1 MDIGVVVM
9 RAENITSRKNQYIQH
24 LKSLCAS
31 PAYRR
36 EQGQYA
42 GDGIKLLREA
52 LACGAEVTSV
62 LWRGQA
68 QALPGL
74 EGAKIYSAPGEL
86 FDYASPMKNSPG
98 PLFTVK
104 IPSEDTAAPIRRA
117 IVLESVQDPGNVGT
131 VIRTANAF
139 GIDAVILT
147 GNCADL

>member
-1 MDIGVVVM
+1 MDIGVVTM

-36 EQGQYA
+36 EYGEYA

-68 QALPGL
+68 QVLPGL
-74 EGAKIYSAPGEL
+74 EGAKIYSAPAEL
-86 FDYASPMKNSPG
+86 FQK
-98 PLFTVK
+98 
-104 IPSEDTAAPIRRA
+104 
-117 IVLESVQDPGNVGT
+117 
-131 VIRTANAF
+131 
-139 GIDAVILT
+139 
-147 GNCADL
+147 